1 MSAPISI
8 RALTEG
14 DDGVRDALVRELPGG
29 TLFHESVWRR
39 VVADVLGAQ
48 PREFGA
54 FRGDEL
60 VGVLPLMRTRRMPI
74 GHNWISVPYAVYG
87 GPVAR
92 DEEAVRALLAEAQ
105 RGARTEGIK
114 RMELRTIHPPPG
126 AESWPVSTLYATFVK
141 ELPKTVDDVLGGM
154 PKKAR
159 AEARKARTKHGLAL
173 VEGRW
178 YIEDLYRLFV
188 ENKRALGSPALP
200 AALFRRLL
208 ADLGPRAFVHLV
220 HKDRTPISA
229 VMSFADGKT
238 LIAYYSGTAPGADRD
253 LSASNF
259 MYMALQ
265 EWAVANGF
273 ERFDFCRSRTDSGAF
288 QFKVHQGFE
297 PTQMHY
303 VFDLVGTRSLPS
315 FTPSNPRTQVL
326 RDAWGKL
333 PHFAA
338 EWLSPH
344 LSRYL
349 A

>member
-1 MSAPISI
+1 MSAGLEI
-8 RALTEG
+8 RALHREH
-14 DDGVRDALVRELPGG
+14 DGQRDALARTRPDG
-29 TLFHESVWRR
+29 TLFHESVWER
-39 VVADVLGAQ
+39 VVADVLGAE
-48 PREFGA
+48 PRDLGA

-60 VGVLPLMRTRRMPI
+60 VGFLPLMRTRRLPV
-74 GHNWISVPYAVYG
+74 GHNWISMPYAVYG
-87 GPVAR
+87 GPLASEPDV
-92 DEEAVRALLAEAQ
+92 VRALVAQ
-105 RGARTEGIK
+105 ASAGARAEGVK
-114 RMELRTIHPPPG
+114 RMELRTIAPPAG
-126 AESWPVSTLYATFVK
+126 TEGWPVSALYATFVK
-141 ELPKTVDDVLGGM
+141 DLPGTVDGVLSGM

-200 AALFRRLL
+200 AVLFRRLL
-208 ADLGPRAFVHLV
+208 AELGERAFVHLV
-220 HKDRTPISA
+220 HRDRTPISA
-229 VMSFADGKT
+229 VMSFAQGDT
-238 LIAYYSGTAPGADRD
+238 LIAYYSGTAPGADRE

-265 EWAVANGF
+265 EWAVERGF
-273 ERFDFCRSRTDSGAF
+273 RRFDFCRSRTDSGAF
-288 QFKVHQGFE
+288 QFKLHQGFE
-297 PTQMHY
+297 PTHMNY
-303 VFDLVGTRSLPS
+303 VYDLVGTRSLPS

-333 PHFAA
+333 PLPLV
-338 EWLSPH
+338 EWLSPT